1 MINII
6 STIIPI
12 GISII
17 AIILTLIQISLSN
30 KQALLDR
37 RIYAYIK
44 FKGLYELWERY
55 GEQFFDYD
63 RDEVFWCNRIAF
75 VWLTNNGFLYGITS
89 VIETLME
96 DDGIHKKFLL
106 KLEELE
112 ILNEEISFIFKN
124 KNKVTVSLFVKKYC
138 ELLRIMTQYQDC
150 INKAQKLTNDFP
162 NEEPEEVLKT
172 VKEEE
177 RRKELF
183 AKYEEVNKE
192 FMKIRKGNLLKKM
205 KHEINLHLNI
215 YF

>member
-1 MINII
+1 
-6 STIIPI
+6 
-12 GISII
+12 
-17 AIILTLIQISLSN
+17 
-30 KQALLDR
+30 
-37 RIYAYIK
+37 
-44 FKGLYELWERY
+44 
-55 GEQFFDYD
+55 
-63 RDEVFWCNRIAF
+63 
-75 VWLTNNGFLYGITS
+75 
-89 VIETLME
+89 
-96 DDGIHKKFLL
+96 
-106 KLEELE
+106 
-112 ILNEEISFIFKN
+112 
-124 KNKVTVSLFVKKYC
+124 
-138 ELLRIMTQYQDC
+138 MTQYQDC